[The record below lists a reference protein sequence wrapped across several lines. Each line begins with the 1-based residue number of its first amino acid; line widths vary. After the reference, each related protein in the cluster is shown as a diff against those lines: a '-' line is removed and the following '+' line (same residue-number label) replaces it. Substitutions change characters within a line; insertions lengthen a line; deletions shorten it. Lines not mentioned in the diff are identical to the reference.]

1 MQPSFLEAWNLL
13 VLKTKLVEFASPL
26 RSAQQNLH
34 LRFCLL
40 HHDVPQAMRKHF
52 IFFVV
57 TRSGHLIA
65 QHYSVK
71 LNGKAAK

>member
-1 MQPSFLEAWNLL
+1 M
-13 VLKTKLVEFASPL
+13 KLDI
-26 RSAQQNLH
+26 
-34 LRFCLL
+34 L

-57 TRSGHLIA
+57 TLSCHLTA
-65 QHYSVK
+65 QNYAANCLYSVK